1 MDNTNILDEL
11 NQQQCSVC
19 KSDKNILLT
28 ACPGSG
34 KTRTIIHRLAYI
46 QDKFQD
52 SQMYNIAITYTNR
65 AADEIFTRIENMG
78 IDTSSIWTGT
88 IHQFCMNFIIRPYAM
103 YSSRLNKGY
112 HIIDEYTQKKY
123 CYEIADALGIRLKYN
138 EKPFIHENLKIEYE
152 KRLLKNREIDFDMIL
167 ELSLDLL
174 KNNVFIAENISRV
187 TRSIHVDEYQDTNE
201 LQYLILAEIVKANKN
216 INIVFVG
223 DVNQAIFG
231 NLGGVA
237 KSKKELEYL
246 FQVPFENMYLSG
258 CYRSTQNI
266 VNYYINFETEKTSIE
281 SVSKYRDEVG
291 VISYNN
297 SIDKNEL
304 VYEISRIIQEQLKIG
319 VPAEE
324 ICVVAP
330 QWGRIFDISNKLRKL
345 LPNVNFD
352 APDISPFKYD
362 PMNPFYIIA
371 HLLFTKSGKH
381 VTLRKKISNEFIDIL
396 KNEYKI
402 FVPEDY
408 DYYNLLSV
416 INRVDT
422 TCNNG
427 IDIYKVAV
435 NNVFSSINVK
445 LQDYNEL
452 YQVYELFLDK
462 TKERIKNYKL
472 STDFEDICSF
482 FVEKHGVVINTIHG
496 VKGEEY
502 TTVIGFCL
510 LNGIIPHWD
519 YIYKEELKPLRHNET
534 NKLLYVLMSRAKKN
548 LYLFSETGRKTSNGN
563 FLSQTDELR
572 CLS

>member
-11 NQQQCSVC
+11 NQEQCSVC

-34 KTRTIIHRLAYI
+34 KTKTIIHRLAYI

-138 EKPFIHENLKIEYE
+138 EKPFIHENLKFEYE

-187 TRSIHVDEYQDTNE
+187 TR
-201 LQYLILAEIVKANKN
+201 
-216 INIVFVG
+216 
-223 DVNQAIFG
+223 
-231 NLGGVA
+231 
-237 KSKKELEYL
+237 
-246 FQVPFENMYLSG
+246 
-258 CYRSTQNI
+258 
-266 VNYYINFETEKTSIE
+266 
-281 SVSKYRDEVG
+281 
-291 VISYNN
+291 
-297 SIDKNEL
+297 
-304 VYEISRIIQEQLKIG
+304 
-319 VPAEE
+319 
-324 ICVVAP
+324 
-330 QWGRIFDISNKLRKL
+330 
-345 LPNVNFD
+345 
-352 APDISPFKYD
+352 
-362 PMNPFYIIA
+362 
-371 HLLFTKSGKH
+371 
-381 VTLRKKISNEFIDIL
+381 
-396 KNEYKI
+396 
-402 FVPEDY
+402 
-408 DYYNLLSV
+408 
-416 INRVDT
+416 
-422 TCNNG
+422 
-427 IDIYKVAV
+427 
-435 NNVFSSINVK
+435 SINVK

-563 FLSQTDELR
+563 LLSQTDELR